1 MSAPSVQGRLEIP
14 IKVSVKWNESEKLSV
29 LVAKVKGVEYLL
41 TGRVCWW
48 LEKYFQVLGIE
59 KDEDDDEDVEFQT

>member
-29 LVAKVKGVEYLL
+29 LVAKVKDVEYSL
-41 TGRVCWW
+41 TGRVC
-48 LEKYFQVLGIE
+48 
-59 KDEDDDEDVEFQT
+59 